1 MKVFVAG
8 QETLI
13 GRALSHQIE
22 PVPES
27 AAEFVIIAG
36 GKSGGIRANQKFPA
50 TLMLDNL
57 RLEIDVIEAAHR
69 RGVKRLLYLAS
80 SCCYPKLCPQPM
92 RVESLLTGPLEPT
105 SEAYAVAKI
114 AGIKL
119 CQ

>member
-57 RLEIDVIEAAHR
+57 RLETLVIEATPR
-69 RGVKRLLYLAS
+69 RGVKRLLYLAIS
-80 SCCYPKLCPQPM
+80 GCYPKNCPPPT
-92 RVESLLTGPLEPT
+92 RVQAHLPGPTEP
-105 SEAYAVAKI
+105 
-114 AGIKL
+114 
-119 CQ
+119 